1 MEAINSILS
10 GIILPL
16 LLIICGIWF
25 AVQLRF
31 FYILHPM
38 KLLKNL
44 FDSSGSQ
51 GISPFKALTVA
62 LAGTLGVGNMAGVAT
77 AISAGGAGALFWMW
91 ISALCAMSIKYYEVR
106 LALETRVKTEDGFRG
121 GAMYYIKKIFGGR
134 IGSVLGSG
142 FAVMCA
148 VNSLLTGN
156 IVQVNSACA
165 AFGEI
170 DTLLL
175 GLLIGILALWI
186 AIGGGKRV
194 SGATVFLVPILS
206 AVYMIICLAIIF
218 NNVERIPEV
227 MKKIFRDA
235 FSLRAAG
242 GGIGSFMLVRAM
254 RFGVTRGLFSNEAGC
269 GTSPTA
275 HAMADAK
282 SPHHQGCF
290 GIFEVFADTI
300 VLCTMTGIVILLC
313 DGGSLDGI
321 PLTLYAFRTLAGNWA
336 ANMIAVSVVLFA
348 FATVISQS
356 SYGMT
361 ALEFLKKRRLKSV
374 YLICIPVCA
383 AIGSVISAE
392 AMWHMA
398 DLTVSLMTLLN
409 LISLSIGVKNANI
422 SLDKRRKCFF
432 RESLADSN
440 DFPL

>member
-1 MEAINSILS
+1 MEEINSILS
-10 GIILPL
+10 GMILPF

-25 AVQLRF
+25 AVRLRF
-31 FYILHPM
+31 FYILHPV
-38 KLLKNL
+38 KILKNL
-44 FDSSGSQ
+44 FESSGSE
-51 GISPFKALTVA
+51 GVSPFKALTVA

-91 ISALCAMSIKYYEVR
+91 ISAICAMSVKYYEVR
-106 LALETRVKTEDGFRG
+106 LALETRIKTEDGFRG

-134 IGSVLGSG
+134 TGSVLGSG

-165 AFGEI
+165 AFSELDPLI
-170 DTLLL
+170 L
-175 GLLIGILALWI
+175 GIPLGILALWI

-194 SGATVFLVPILS
+194 SGATVFLVPLLS
-206 AVYMIICLAIIF
+206 AVYMIICLSIIF
-218 NNVERIPEV
+218 NNLGRIPAV
-227 MKKIFRDA
+227 MEKIFRDA
-235 FSLRAAG
+235 FSLKAAG
-242 GGIGSFMLVRAM
+242 GGLGGFMLVRAM

-300 VLCTMTGIVILLC
+300 ILCTMTGIVILLC

-321 PLTLYAFRTLAGNWA
+321 PLTLYAFRTLAGQWA
-336 ANMIAVSVVLFA
+336 ANMIAVSIVLFA

-361 ALEFLKKRRLKSV
+361 ALEFLKKRKLKNV
-374 YLICIPVCA
+374 YVLCIPICA
-383 AIGSVISAE
+383 TIGSIISAE
-392 AMWHMA
+392 SMWHMA

-409 LISLSIGVKNANI
+409 LIALSVGAK
-422 SLDKRRKCFF
+422 KHRF
-432 RESLADSN
+432 
-440 DFPL
+440 